1 MSELDFGIR
10 TAGLDGDAFVVSLNG
25 EADAYNAPELEQALQ
40 GVLALGGTTVA
51 VDMVEVTFIDSTV
64 LSVLLRYL
72 GRFKTLGG
80 DCVIVTDDRRV
91 LRTLEVTGLDKTFII
106 KHRLADAIAGIMPAQ
121 RASDGAA

>member
-10 TAGLDGDAFVVSLNG
+10 TAGLDGDAFIVSVNG
-25 EADAYNAPELEQALQ
+25 EADAYNAPELEEALQ

-51 VDMVEVTFIDSTV
+51 VDMVEVTFVDSTI
-64 LSVLLRYL
+64 LSVLLRYQ

-91 LRTLEVTGLDKTFII
+91 LRTFEVTGLDKTFVIER
-106 KHRLADAIAGIMPAQ
+106 RLSDAIAGVLPAG
-121 RASDGAA
+121 SSSNGG

>member
-10 TAGLDGDAFVVSLNG
+10 TAGLSGDTFIISLNG

-64 LSVLLRYL
+64 LSVLLRYQ

-80 DCVIVTDDRRV
+80 DCIVVTDDRRV
-91 LRTLEVTGLDKTFII
+91 LRTFEVTGLDKTFVIER
-106 KHRLADAIAGIMPAQ
+106 RLSDAVAGILPAG
-121 RASDGAA
+121 SSSNGA